1 MCQYSHE
8 FDVNTL
14 GVCLWHGEQCRILN
28 CGCPFPTI
36 SPTLVRTS
44 PSEATFWLDP
54 EDCVFYSTPTRT
66 CWHSPS
72 HMRSVFAQLPPYWTM
87 TALSLPVVLKSW
99 QQAQMS
105 APGNVFV
112 MLQFFFFCFRTAWMF
127 LLHMFS
133 SSCHQE
139 SSVCLFYIYFG
150 SSHGLCYHTWPF
162 IKTLSSAA
170 SKTIWPNW
178 NSFVTFPY
186 LLLRTS
192 RLITNSQMPLKYR
205 TCVCFFFQSI
215 WNYLPEHFAGV
226 VRYLYC
232 A

>member
-1 MCQYSHE
+1 MESGVGYSIVVVH
-8 FDVNTL
+8 VL
-14 GVCLWHGEQCRILN
+14 
-28 CGCPFPTI
+28 PFHQRWCV
-36 SPTLVRTS
+36 LHLLKQL
-44 PSEATFWLDP
+44 FGL
-54 EDCVFYSTPTRT
+54 DCVFYSTPTRT
-66 CWHSPS
+66 CWYSPS
-72 HMRSVFAQLPPYWTM
+72 HKRSVFAQLPPYWTM
-87 TALSLPVVLKSW
+87 TALSLPVVLKNW

-150 SSHGLCYHTWPF
+150 RSHELCYHTWPF

-178 NSFVTFPY
+178 N
-186 LLLRTS
+186 
-192 RLITNSQMPLKYR
+192 
-205 TCVCFFFQSI
+205 
-215 WNYLPEHFAGV
+215 
-226 VRYLYC
+226 
-232 A
+232 